1 MSPTA
6 DHVIGVD
13 LANVFDA
20 EGEYVATLAWGD
32 AVELVERRAT
42 GVTIAYTTFVPDADG
57 LPRPV
62 RRTGVVRRGRSGA
75 PPLAE
80 AVVPKAEHPIL
91 KVEFVDVQQGDASV
105 IETPGGRVLLVDGG
119 DNPLFARY
127 LAARFAG
134 STAEAPRPVEA
145 LLVTHGDADHFS
157 GLVKV
162 LEAER
167 APVPR
172 QRVFLR
178 PRRVLHNGLVK
189 RPDSV
194 RERDRLGPTV
204 DYDGRVWATGLVD
217 DLLAVPDAELNRPF
231 RAWKRALRTWN
242 ERSPLELVR
251 LERGRDAPFAEL
263 RADGVKVEVLGPLPE
278 VVGGVPAL
286 PLLGE
291 PRETPRIGLP
301 SVRPPSTFTG
311 VSAAHTINGHSVVFR
326 LTYGKWRFLYAGD
339 LNEQAE
345 LDLVDAHRRGEVALR
360 AEVLKVPH
368 HGSADFLPEF
378 IDAVAPV
385 VSVVSSGDE
394 SARKEYVH
402 PRATLV
408 SALGQHARGA
418 EPLVFVTELVA
429 FFEVV
434 GPAVTRRGRP
444 FFAFERRAFGL
455 VKVRTDGERLL
466 VWTNS
471 GQTRLKEAYAYT
483 LDRGRPVAVPV
494 RRL

>member
-1 MSPTA
+1 MA

-20 EGEYVATLAWGD
+20 HGEYAATLAWGD
-32 AVELVERRAT
+32 EVELVERDAERVA
-42 GVTIAYTTFVPDADG
+42 IAYTTFKPDADG
-57 LPRPV
+57 LPQPV
-62 RRTGVVRRGRSGA
+62 RNTGVVRRSRRPGA
-75 PPLAE
+75 PPLAA
-80 AVVPKAEHPIL
+80 AVVPKAERRIL

-105 IETPGGRVLLVDGG
+105 IETPGGHVMLVDGG

-134 STAEAPRPVEA
+134 STAAAPRPVEA
-145 LLVTHGDADHFS
+145 LLVTHGDADHFA
-157 GLVKV
+157 GLVDV

-167 APVPR
+167 LARPR

-178 PRRVLHNGLVK
+178 PSRVLHNGLVK
-189 RPDSV
+189 RPLSV
-194 RERDRLGPTV
+194 RERERLGPTAEA
-204 DYDGRVWATGLVD
+204 DGRVWTTGLVD
-217 DLLAVPDAELNRPF
+217 DLLAVPDAEMNTAF

-242 ERSPLELVR
+242 ERSPLAFTR
-251 LERGRDAPFAEL
+251 LERGRDEPFAAF
-263 RADGVKVEVLGPLPE
+263 RADGVEVEVLGPTPRL
-278 VVGGVPAL
+278 VGGVPAL

-291 PRETPRIGLP
+291 PSEKPRIGLA
-301 SVRPPSTFTG
+301 SVRPPAQFTG
-311 VSAAHTINGHSVVFR
+311 ISASHTINGHSVVFR

-339 LNEQAE
+339 LNEESE
-345 LDLVDAHRRGEVALR
+345 LELVAAHGRGEVELR

-378 IDAVAPV
+378 LRAVSPV

-394 SARKEYVH
+394 SARKEYIH

-408 SALGQHARGA
+408 SALGKHARGA

-434 GPAVTRRGRP
+434 GPAVTRRGRT
-444 FFAFERRAFGL
+444 FFGFERRAFGL
-455 VKVRTDGERLL
+455 VKVRTDGERLF

-471 GQTRLKEAYAYT
+471 GQTQLKEAYAYT
-483 LDRGRPVAVPV
+483 LERGRPVAAPV
-494 RRL
+494 LRL